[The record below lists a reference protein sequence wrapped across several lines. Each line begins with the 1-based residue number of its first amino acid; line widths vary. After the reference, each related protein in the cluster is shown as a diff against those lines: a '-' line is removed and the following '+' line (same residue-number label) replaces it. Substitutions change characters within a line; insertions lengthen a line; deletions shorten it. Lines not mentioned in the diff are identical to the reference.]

1 MEYLDK
7 IKSFED
13 LVVWKKSMVLTK
25 EVYLL
30 TRTFPDD
37 ERFLLTNQIRRA
49 VISIPSN
56 IAEGFGR
63 HSDKDY
69 LHFLYISRGSLYEL
83 KTQLYIARALA
94 YLPTKK
100 NKVDELLLEVGK
112 LLNGTIRK
120 IKDGLDYNLCD

>member
-37 ERFLLTNQIRRA
+37 ERFSLTNQIRRA
-49 VISIPSN
+49 VIQ
-56 IAEGFGR
+56 
-63 HSDKDY
+63 Y
-69 LHFLYISRGSLYEL
+69 LRI
-83 KTQLYIARALA
+83 
-94 YLPTKK
+94 
-100 NKVDELLLEVGK
+100 
-112 LLNGTIRK
+112 
-120 IKDGLDYNLCD
+120 

>member
-37 ERFLLTNQIRRA
+37 ERFSLTNQIRRA

-63 HSDKDY
+63 YSDKDY

-83 KTQLYIARALA
+83 KTQLYIARALV
-94 YLPTKK
+94 P
-100 NKVDELLLEVGK
+100 VH
-112 LLNGTIRK
+112 GTNRE
-120 IKDGLDYNLCD
+120 

>member
-37 ERFLLTNQIRRA
+37 ERFSLTNQIRRA

-56 IAEGFGR
+56 ILI
-63 HSDKDY
+63 KTT
-69 LHFLYISRGSLYEL
+69 YIS
-83 KTQLYIARALA
+83 YIFR
-94 YLPTKK
+94 
-100 NKVDELLLEVGK
+100 EVRYT
-112 LLNGTIRK
+112 N
-120 IKDGLDYNLCD
+120 